1 MTAGTL
7 VDLTPLAAEK
17 VLELRGEDPAKSF
30 LRVFV
35 AGQGCCS
42 VRYGMS
48 FAESVDSGDSSNN
61 IVRECLVGTFVPRR
75 YRSALNDS
83 STRK

>member
-48 FAESVDSGDSSNN
+48 FAESVDSGDEIVESHGVRVVVDPSS
-61 IVRECLVGTFVPRR
+61 RESL
-75 YRSALNDS
+75 
-83 STRK
+83 STTHTS